1 MATQT
6 FLDLVKEHATEKTIT
21 VYETDN
27 FDIFKL
33 NKYNREISPTRVAGF
48 KKQDLKDVIYPVN
61 SKGEILDGQH
71 RIMACRELNQK
82 VRFMIIDNADEDY
95 IHDINTVG
103 AKWQVKDFIDH
114 YSKRG
119 LSNYVT
125 LKYYFQQINE
135 FSKRTRGSF
144 IATLARFLTGKTMIF
159 NHTGF
164 SQAIGLTNGT
174 YQIRTNPA
182 WVINGYKLDEELIDQ
197 LNFLAQEKQ
206 INNFRSLFVQFC
218 IILQYWGY
226 TVNHKNVINDF
237 KINMLLEIGN
247 LAKAITKN
255 DGDCI
260 ATFQTIFN
268 RRKSRKFDY
277 EQASKSYFQDV
288 ESGKIR
294 KMVEPE
300 LQKTYEEICNQ
311 NEETKEE

>member
-1 MATQT
+1 MTTQT
-6 FLDLVKEHATEKTIT
+6 FLDLVKECATEKTIT

-33 NKYNREISPTRVAGF
+33 NKYNREISPTRVASF

-71 RIMACRELNQK
+71 RIMACRALNQK

-103 AKWQVKDFIDH
+103 AKWKVKDFIDH

-144 IATLARFLTGKTMIF
+144 ISTLARFLTGKTLIL

-182 WVINGYKLDEELIDQ
+182 WVLNGYKLDEELIDQ

-226 TVNHKNVINDF
+226 TINHKSVINDL

-247 LAKAITKN
+247 LAKTITKN
-255 DGDCI
+255 EGDCI

-277 EQASKSYFQDV
+277 ANAERSYFQAV
-288 ESGKIR
+288 ESGEIR

-300 LQKTYEEICNQ
+300 LQRVYEEICNQ
-311 NEETKEE
+311 NKETAEE